1 LRFCFLQRAGHSSLR
16 PASAEAVH
24 ASSAAVQPSISPIP
38 CKTLNNLIS
47 ACYPVPVLAAVHPR
61 PFTLSFDRFFAFPT
75 LPPVLSSRRL
85 DLRTLRRSDSVPSYS
100 PSPIFL
106 PTDHCPLACPEQAA
120 VTAHYPRKTFP
131 YLVTSLPPYFLFS
144 KSFSCNTYGS
154 PRKCCKQKTYAL
166 AKPFRCNTYKKH
178 AVGVF
183 VPFWNLPPSL
193 HFPFFSHTYVEP
205 ILQPLCFDGLPSNG
219 GWAGIDNENSQ
230 ERSLSRGSI
239 ETEEPLLFSNEDSC
253 PQQHRDEA
261 ISVPRA
267 SEHGTRITILLRS
280 LLRYFL
286 TSSPAACL
294 IASGNGEPPDER

>member
-1 LRFCFLQRAGHSSLR
+1 MTLLFSCASRVRGNRSPR
-16 PASAEAVH
+16 P
-24 ASSAAVQPSISPIP
+24 AAVQPSISPIP
-38 CKTLNNLIS
+38 CKILNTLIP
-47 ACYPVPVLAAVHPR
+47 ACYPAPVFAAVHPR

-106 PTDHCPLACPEQAA
+106 PTDHCPLTCPELAA

-131 YLVTSLPPYFLFS
+131 YLVTSLPPYFRFS
-144 KSFSCNTYGS
+144 KSFSCNTYRS
-154 PRKCCKQKTYAL
+154 PRKCCKQKTYAA
-166 AKPFRCNTYKKH
+166 AKPFRCNTYKKQ

-205 ILQPLCFDGLPSNG
+205 ILQPLCFDGFPSNG
-219 GWAGIDNENSQ
+219 GVWGGIDNENSQ
-230 ERSLSRGSI
+230 ERFLSRGSI

-261 ISVPRA
+261 ISVPPA
-267 SEHGTRITILLRS
+267 SEHGSRFSFAPYFVTS
-280 LLRYFL
+280 L
-286 TSSPAACL
+286 PIACCL
-294 IASGNGEPPDER
+294 PHRERKRGATG